1 MAEQNDKKVSE
12 RRERKLRSVDDNA
25 LNAPWR
31 NTPLDNWSKDTDP
44 SILSGDQYVDN
55 DHDLGTTR
63 RENLERLA
71 GQRNP
76 VAAPFMHPTHDTSM
90 NNGDDELYYGDS
102 NKGNK

>member
-1 MAEQNDKKVSE
+1 MTTRKTGE
-12 RRERKLRSVDDNA
+12 RAKLRERNVNNDE

-44 SILSGDQYVDN
+44 FIMSGDKYVDN

-63 RENLERLA
+63 RENIELLN

-76 VAAPFMHPTHDTSM
+76 VMAPFMHPTHDVSM
-90 NNGDDELYYGDS
+90 RNGD
-102 NKGNK
+102 K